1 MNTSALDSGRKWNF
15 LCTEPKAKE
24 QTAWT
29 KSIQFSF
36 ISPRYI
42 FGDPGAVIRVGR
54 NRRDESIPFMATRLT
69 TPGSTKMPTR
79 YWLVRQMCSLTFHTR
94 VSNGADWSKL
104 GISDLL
110 YLCSVEFQRSH
121 LKVPF
126 TRIRTVLK
134 PCIFL
139 PGFVWTWFNKPLD
152 VAIESGCRKIVFG
165 EQIHWFPP
173 MRQRADL
180 GEEKNCGFK
189 NVSIRSEQGI
199 TPFLSTF
206 LFLFLFLIFY
216 VT

>member
-24 QTAWT
+24 QTAWA

-54 NRRDESIPFMATRLT
+54 NRRDESIPFMATRRT
-69 TPGSTKMPTR
+69 APGSERR
-79 YWLVRQMCSLTFHTR
+79 YEDARVTDWSGKRAVWLFTGVP
-94 VSNGADWSKL
+94 NGAE
-104 GISDLL
+104 IQTRHFCN

-121 LKVPF
+121 LKALF
-126 TRIRTVLK
+126 TRIRTFLK

-152 VAIESGCRKIVFG
+152 VAIESSCKKIVFG

-173 MRQRADL
+173 MGQRADL
-180 GEEKNCGFK
+180 GEENNCGFK
-189 NVSIRSEQGI
+189 NVSIRLNRE
-199 TPFLSTF
+199 
-206 LFLFLFLIFY
+206 
-216 VT
+216 

>member
-15 LCTEPKAKE
+15 SCTEPKAKE
-24 QTAWT
+24 QTAWA

-36 ISPRYI
+36 INTRYI

-54 NRRDESIPFMATRLT
+54 NRRDESIPFLPTRLT
-69 TPGSTKMPTR
+69 PPGSTKMPALLTGQAN
-79 YWLVRQMCSLTFHTR
+79 VQFDVSHVCQMEQTDPNSAFLIC
-94 VSNGADWSKL
+94 N
-104 GISDLL
+104 

-121 LKVPF
+121 LKVLL
-126 TRIRTVLK
+126 TRNRTFLK

-152 VAIESGCRKIVFG
+152 VAIESGCKKIVFG

-173 MRQRADL
+173 MEQRTDFGGRIKL
-180 GEEKNCGFK
+180 RFQKCLDSFG
-189 NVSIRSEQGI
+189 RGI